1 MKKNILAT
9 AIISTFLAVSAFAA
23 PLVTVNGQ
31 GIEKSQVD
39 NEVKNLA
46 ARSNGQIKD
55 TPETREAIKNQLINQ
70 VLIQQE
76 AKKRGLTNSTEFK
89 AAMAKAEAQFSTE
102 ALFMD
107 MAKKNPVSDADVR
120 KVYNEER
127 NALKGTQEVQIRQI
141 VVGSQ
146 AEASKI
152 LAELA
157 KGGNFAKIAE
167 ARSIEPSAKQ
177 TGGLV
182 SGYANLKQF
191 EEKMPNI
198 YAAINNLKKGGY
210 TKEAVQA
217 NNDYAIFKIE
227 DKRNTEIPPFDSIK
241 EQIRNSLQQQKIA
254 QAVNELRQ
262 KASIK

>member
-9 AIISTFLAVSAFAA
+9 AIISTFLAVNAFAA

-39 NEVKNLA
+39 NEVKNLV

-55 TPETREAIKNQLINQ
+55 TPEVREAVKNQLINQ

-76 AKKRGLTNSTEFK
+76 AKKRGLTSSPEFK
-89 AAMAKAEAQFSTE
+89 TAIANVETQLSSE

-107 MAKKNPVSDADVR
+107 LAKKNPVSDADVR
-120 KVYNEER
+120 KLYDQKVSNI
-127 NALKGTQEVQIRQI
+127 KGTQEVQLSQI
-141 VVGSQ
+141 IV
-146 AEASKI
+146 ASDADAKKVI
-152 LAELA
+152 AELS

-167 ARSIEPSAKQ
+167 ARSIDPSAKQ

-182 SGYANLKQF
+182 PNFTNLKEF
-191 EEKMPNI
+191 EVQAPAL
-198 YAAINNLKKGGY
+198 YSAIGNLKKGEF
-210 TKEAVQA
+210 TKEPV
-217 NNDYAIFKIE
+217 NINGNFAIFKVE
-227 DKRNTEIPPFDSIK
+227 ERRNAVAPSFESVK
-241 EQIRNSLQQQKIA
+241 EPLRAELQQQKIA
-254 QAVNELRQ
+254 QAINELRQ